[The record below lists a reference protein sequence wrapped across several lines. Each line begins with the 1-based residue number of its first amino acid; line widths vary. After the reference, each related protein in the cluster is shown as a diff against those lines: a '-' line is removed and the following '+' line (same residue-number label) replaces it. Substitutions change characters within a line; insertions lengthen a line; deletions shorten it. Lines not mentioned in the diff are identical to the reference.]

1 MDDEPEPKS
10 KGEIRRELIV
20 KAVEEYV
27 STRRAYPNLQEL
39 QRMTGIRSFNTLSN
53 QLKILQRQGLIHYD
67 RGSVKP
73 VRQPV

>member
-1 MDDEPEPKS
+1 MDDEPEPKT
-10 KGEIRRELIV
+10 KGEIRREQIV

-27 STRRAYPNLQEL
+27 QTRRSYPNLQEL
-39 QRMTGIRSFNTLSN
+39 QTITGIRSFNTLSS

-73 VRQPV
+73 VKQSV